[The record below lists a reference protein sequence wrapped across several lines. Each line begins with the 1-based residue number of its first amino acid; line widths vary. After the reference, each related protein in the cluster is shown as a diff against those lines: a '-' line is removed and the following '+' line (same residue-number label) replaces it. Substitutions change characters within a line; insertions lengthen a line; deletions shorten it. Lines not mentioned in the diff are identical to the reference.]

1 MRVRMWVRVR
11 VRVGVNGGVV
21 VMALR
26 VRVIMT
32 VIVPRIFIRHRRI
45 AQWGMAVIV
54 RASSGFVR
62 MRGWAGHGQ
71 L

>member
-1 MRVRMWVRVR
+1 MRVRMGVRVSR
-11 VRVGVNGGVV
+11 GVV

-32 VIVPRIFIRHRRI
+32 VIVPRIFIRRRI

-54 RASSGFVR
+54 RAGSGFMQ
-62 MRGWAGHGQ
+62 MRG
-71 L
+71 